1 MYITDELIRGIQKM
15 MFQKKGILVTKIQ
28 RFSLHDGPGIRTTVF
43 LKGCSVHCPWC
54 SNPENLS
61 SIQQYYIKDG
71 IKGEYGIYYD
81 VDVLYEKIM
90 KDELFFKD
98 SMMEYDISSASDI
111 SHLPGG
117 VTFSGG
123 EPLLQM
129 EQLQPLLER
138 FNKNYIHMAIE
149 TALFTSEKYL
159 YLAIKYINFF
169 YIDIKIL
176 NQDLCKKYLGGNL
189 DCFIQNLNILMDSGK
204 PVIIRI
210 PVIGGYTEDID
221 NRKKIAGLIL
231 ELLQKANVLKVE
243 LLKEHNLALSKYQS
257 LIACNTG
264 YSIPEYKGVSD
275 ELMELYRK
283 ELMDKI
289 KDKIPVEIC
298 NV

>member
-54 SNPENLS
+54 SNLENLS

-189 DCFIQNLNILMDSGK
+189 DCFIQNLNILK
-204 PVIIRI
+204 
-210 PVIGGYTEDID
+210 
-221 NRKKIAGLIL
+221 N
-231 ELLQKANVLKVE
+231 
-243 LLKEHNLALSKYQS
+243 
-257 LIACNTG
+257 
-264 YSIPEYKGVSD
+264 
-275 ELMELYRK
+275 
-283 ELMDKI
+283 
-289 KDKIPVEIC
+289 
-298 NV
+298 